1 MICELEGVNNR
12 DDVEDL
18 VVFSTD
24 IEVMYPS
31 LDTDQVAAD
40 LAREFLDCELGWRDY
55 DETELA
61 LYLAL
66 EMETDVIPGA
76 VTCNKDCNAE
86 SHLFLQRRDR
96 MCVSAQ

>member
-1 MICELEGVNNR
+1 MIGELEGVNNR

-18 VVFSTD
+18 VVF
-24 IEVMYPS
+24 
-31 LDTDQVAAD
+31 
-40 LAREFLDCELGWRDY
+40 LDCELGVNY

-86 SHLFLQRRDR
+86 SHLFLQNRDR
-96 MCVSAQ
+96 ICVRAQ

>member
-40 LAREFLDCELGWRDY
+40 LAREFLDCELGVNF

-66 EMETDVIPGA
+66 EMETDMMLSLVLEHAIKIAMQNHIYSYKGE
-76 VTCNKDCNAE
+76 TG
-86 SHLFLQRRDR
+86 
-96 MCVSAQ
+96 CV

>member
-31 LDTDQVAAD
+31 LDTDRVAAY
-40 LAREFLDCELGWRDY
+40 LAREFLDCE
-55 DETELA
+55 
-61 LYLAL
+61 
-66 EMETDVIPGA
+66 METDVIPGPG
-76 VTCNKDCNAE
+76 TCNKDCNAE

-96 MCVSAQ
+96 MCVRAQ

>member
-24 IEVMYPS
+24 NEVMYPS

-40 LAREFLDCELGWRDY
+40 LAREFLDCELG
-55 DETELA
+55 
-61 LYLAL
+61 
-66 EMETDVIPGA
+66 
-76 VTCNKDCNAE
+76 
-86 SHLFLQRRDR
+86 
-96 MCVSAQ
+96 

>member
-18 VVFSTD
+18 VVF
-24 IEVMYPS
+24 
-31 LDTDQVAAD
+31 
-40 LAREFLDCELGWRDY
+40 LDCGELGVNY

-66 EMETDVIPGA
+66 EM
-76 VTCNKDCNAE
+76 
-86 SHLFLQRRDR
+86 
-96 MCVSAQ
+96 

>member
-24 IEVMYPS
+24 IEVVYPS

-40 LAREFLDCELGWRDY
+40 LARESPLPRSRDG
-55 DETELA
+55 E
-61 LYLAL
+61 
-66 EMETDVIPGA
+66 
-76 VTCNKDCNAE
+76 
-86 SHLFLQRRDR
+86 
-96 MCVSAQ
+96 

>member
-24 IEVMYPS
+24 NEVMYPS

-66 EMETDVIPGA
+66 EMETDVIPGPG
-76 VTCNKDCNAE
+76 TCNKDCNAE
-86 SHLFLQRRDR
+86 SHLFLQNRDR
-96 MCVSAQ
+96 ICVRAQ